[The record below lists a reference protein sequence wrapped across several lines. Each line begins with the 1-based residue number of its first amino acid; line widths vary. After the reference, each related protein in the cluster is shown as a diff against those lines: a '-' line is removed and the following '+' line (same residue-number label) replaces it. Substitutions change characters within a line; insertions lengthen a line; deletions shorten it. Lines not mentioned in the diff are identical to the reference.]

1 MSGQALGRPPPTCP
15 VSLWQTHKT
24 CSSHLPQVGVP
35 IFIPSYRRGAPRKP
49 PRVFPLQ
56 TPSPSV
62 PGALPSPC
70 THPPAT
76 LPPMDFPTTGDV
88 PLEGAPKE
96 VGAPAQ
102 VNKGG
107 RAQPLPTGLERKLH
121 SHQTESQD
129 KSQTQ
134 VVFPILAL
142 VVILALALICML
154 AWRQR
159 RGSPLSRLQQVWTTV
174 PCPWAREGILCGVI
188 SDLA

>member
-1 MSGQALGRPPPTCP
+1 M
-15 VSLWQTHKT
+15 
-24 CSSHLPQVGVP
+24 
-35 IFIPSYRRGAPRKP
+35 
-49 PRVFPLQ
+49 
-56 TPSPSV
+56 
-62 PGALPSPC
+62 PGALPIPC

-76 LPPMDFPTTGDV
+76 LPPMGFPTTGDV

-102 VNKGG
+102 MNKGG
-107 RAQPLPTGLERKLH
+107 RARPLPTGPERKLR
-121 SHQTESQD
+121 SLQTESQD

-159 RGSPLSRLQQVWTTV
+159 CGSPLSRLRQVWATV
-174 PCPWAREGILCGVI
+174 PCLWAGEGILCGVI
-188 SDLA
+188 SDPA

>member
-1 MSGQALGRPPPTCP
+1 M
-15 VSLWQTHKT
+15 
-24 CSSHLPQVGVP
+24 
-35 IFIPSYRRGAPRKP
+35 
-49 PRVFPLQ
+49 
-56 TPSPSV
+56 
-62 PGALPSPC
+62 
-70 THPPAT
+70 
-76 LPPMDFPTTGDV
+76 
-88 PLEGAPKE
+88 
-96 VGAPAQ
+96 
-102 VNKGG
+102 NKGG
-107 RAQPLPTGLERKLH
+107 RAQPLPTGLERTLH

-159 RGSPLSRLQQVWTTV
+159 RGSPLSRLQQVWATV